1 MSNTITAA
9 ITAML
14 LIMVVIMKPVMS
26 RFSIRISLIFF
37 ILDYPFQLFIFTYII
52 SILCNNYI
60 SLCLYYQYED
70 TFSITVKI
78 QKIRADEAVFFVQN
92 NEKKMPRIYWR
103 RKNNLIWLKSYSAT
117 KRIGM
122 VIAMSQ
128 DIFTLFEGMTTEHL
142 MEIISESKDDFLY
155 IFDIHNNKIEIFK
168 SVWTSL
174 RYSTGFWTMLWTM
187 SCLQYMRRIVRY
199 LWGICPMQPQEKKNF
214 INDKDIGTVFWIQW
228 NNSISDNPGGK
239 NYKIWFLC
247 PLYLILQKFV
257 RRFHRSSIRKSVQII
272 ISLHFVDNNIVFIR
286 FCVYNSN
293 YNF

>member
-1 MSNTITAA
+1 MP
-9 ITAML
+9 L
-14 LIMVVIMKPVMS
+14 L
-26 RFSIRISLIFF
+26 SIRG
-37 ILDYPFQLFIFTYII
+37 YLFNHCKNTENPGGWG
-52 SILCNNYI
+52 C
-60 SLCLYYQYED
+60 
-70 TFSITVKI
+70 
-78 QKIRADEAVFFVQN
+78 FFVQN

-142 MEIISESKDDFLY
+142 MEIISESKDDFLC

-168 SVWTSL
+168 SVWTGL
-174 RYSTGFWTMLWTM
+174 RYPTGFWTMLWTM

-199 LWGICPMQPQEKKNF
+199 LWGICPMWPQEKKNF

-239 NYKIWFLC
+239 NYKIWFLR

-272 ISLHFVDNNIVFIR
+272 ISLHFVDINIVFIR

-293 YNF
+293 YNYLGEYYGLYISKRGRDKIWIVRKTCPEALRN